1 MILQPA
7 TVYENHRHYILKD
20 GVIVDENATFT
31 YTGNAG
37 YNSSTPCITTGNA
50 SASNSSIYLSYQ
62 MPCKYL
68 YIDWMFP
75 KGQNNSR
82 IMYCYVNGSTSV
94 TYWAKV
100 DGSTVPTV
108 YSNTWTNG
116 VKKMFRLNGTY
127 TIGTTYSFRFVPNY
141 NIWNT
146 YNIFVSDYTN
156 DFLSYGAQ
164 R

>member
-1 MILQPA
+1 
-7 TVYENHRHYILKD
+7 
-20 GVIVDENATFT
+20 
-31 YTGNAG
+31 
-37 YNSSTPCITTGNA
+37 
-50 SASNSSIYLSYQ
+50 